1 MCYPWWYSISTMPWR
16 HKRNTSDIPT
26 SGTNAPPPRG
36 GIKRLRTSNH
46 ELPSPHL
53 LHPCVCLQSGNLES
67 EIFIW
72 PDRSDEILHLF
83 IAGWWRAAWRGII
96 PCWHNA
102 FCFGTLS
109 LSNLNC
115 VLVPSSAQ
123 CWGFMRRQW
132 AAWPGSRVFDYDAL
146 SGHNS
151 FCFTCCFLP

>member
-1 MCYPWWYSISTMPWR
+1 MPWR
-16 HKRNTSDIPT
+16 HKQNTSDIPT
-26 SGTNAPPPRG
+26 SGTNAPLPGG

-46 ELPSPHL
+46 EVPSPHL
-53 LHPCVCLQSGNLES
+53 LHPCVCLQSGSLEF

-83 IAGWWRAAWRGII
+83 ITGWWRAAWRGII

-123 CWGFMRRQW
+123 CWGFMDGSEQPGLVHEYLIMMHRQNITLFALP
-132 AAWPGSRVFDYDAL
+132 AA
-146 SGHNS
+146 
-151 FCFTCCFLP
+151 FCHKDVV